1 MNRFENFGNSD
12 LCPPYIFLAS
22 GMIGINE
29 VSFFYNLGNYSAKKV
44 VYIAREKL
52 ITVHDNAANERT
64 APGTDRTRS

>member
-1 MNRFENFGNSD
+1 MVWSAP
-12 LCPPYIFLAS
+12 LAPPDFKYQFL
-22 GMIGINE
+22 E
-29 VSFFYNLGNYSAKKV
+29 VPFLNLICNYSAKKV